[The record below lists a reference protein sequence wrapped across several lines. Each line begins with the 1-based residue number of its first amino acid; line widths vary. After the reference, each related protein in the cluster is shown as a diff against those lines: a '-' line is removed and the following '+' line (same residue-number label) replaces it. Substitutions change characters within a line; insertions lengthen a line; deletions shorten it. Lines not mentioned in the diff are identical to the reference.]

1 MAIEIERKFLVLNLD
16 FIKEST
22 NKKLIK
28 QGYLSKDPK
37 RTVRVRILEKKAFL
51 TIKGETFDGG
61 TSRIEIENKISI
73 SDAEELM
80 KLCLPKP
87 IEKIR
92 YIININNF
100 IFEVDV
106 FKNYNE
112 GLIIAELELSSKDK
126 EFPKPNWLGK
136 EVTGQVEF
144 YNSQL

>member
-61 TSRIEIENKISI
+61 TSRIEIEKKISI

-100 IFEVDV
+100 IFEIDV
-106 FKNYNE
+106 FKNSNE
-112 GLIIAELELSSKDK
+112 GLIIAELELSSKDS

-136 EVTGQVEF
+136 EVTGQVEY

>member
-1 MAIEIERKFLVLNLD
+1 MAIEIERKFLVLNHD
-16 FIKEST
+16 FIKESN

-37 RTVRVRILEKKAFL
+37 RTVRVRIIEKKAFL

-80 KLCLPKP
+80 RLCLSKP

-100 IFEVDV
+100 IFEIDV
-106 FKNYNE
+106 FKNSNE
-112 GLIIAELELSSKDK
+112 GLIIAELELSSKDS

-136 EVTGQVEF
+136 EVTGQVEY